1 MRRKIDNRS
10 VILIILIATFTLL
23 SYVFD
28 QLVIRNE
35 DKLRTQDIKYQN
47 LFTERKSLESLSTQ
61 IMNYS
66 NDIYM
71 QSTDTLEN
79 RNIWLKQYML
89 LNKKDIKNKNFRE
102 NFIDG
107 YDLSQ
112 FLKNQIIDYFKDC
125 LQMSGLAELEL
136 SDMFAYYQRI
146 LPEFKNWY
154 SDGTHYSNNYTNW
167 KMVFNNNLN
176 VFNTKDYD
184 YYMKA
189 NENNSF
195 DSFKLKNWFD
205 LINFGNLV
213 LKNIF
218 DIQYKITDDN
228 IIVLK
233 KISEI
238 EIQMNEILTEIKKTS
253 AFKNYYILSSIFSQ
267 IVSLLILLILF
278 RHLLLNIKSRK

>member
-10 VILIILIATFTLL
+10 VILIFLIASFTLF

-66 NDIYM
+66 SDIYM
-71 QSTDTLEN
+71 QSTDKLEN

-89 LNKKDIKNKNFRE
+89 LNNKNLKNNNFKE

-107 YDLSQ
+107 YDLS
-112 FLKNQIIDYFKDC
+112 FFSKNKIIEYFRDC
-125 LQMSGLAELEL
+125 LKMSGLAELEL
-136 SDMFAYYQRI
+136 SNMFMYYQRI
-146 LPEFKNWY
+146 LPEFENWY

-176 VFNTKDYD
+176 IFNTKDYD

-189 NENNSF
+189 TENDNF
-195 DSFKLKNWFD
+195 DSFTLKNWID
-205 LINFGNLV
+205 LTNFGNLI

-228 IIVLK
+228 IKVLK

-267 IVSLLILLILF
+267 ILSLLILLILF
-278 RHLLLNIKSRK
+278 RHLLLNIKK

>member
-35 DKLRTQDIKYQN
+35 DKLRTQDIRYQN

-66 NDIYM
+66 ADIYM
-71 QSTDTLEN
+71 QSTDTLET

-89 LNKKDIKNKNFRE
+89 LNNKDLKNNNFKE
-102 NFIDG
+102 NFIDE
-107 YDLSQ
+107 YDLSL
-112 FLKNQIIDYFKDC
+112 FFKKRIIDYFKNC

-136 SDMFAYYQRI
+136 SDMFKYYQRI
-146 LPEFKNWY
+146 LPEFENWY
-154 SDGTHYSNNYTNW
+154 SDGNHYSNNYTNW

-176 VFNTKDYD
+176 IFNTKNYD

-189 NENNSF
+189 SENDNF
-195 DSFKLKNWFD
+195 DNFKLNNWID
-205 LINFGNLV
+205 LINFGNVV

-228 IIVLK
+228 IKVLK
-233 KISEI
+233 KISQI

-267 IVSLLILLILF
+267 ILSLLILLILF
-278 RHLLLNIKSRK
+278 KHLLLNIKK